1 MKLLLCLLF
10 STLSIISIGQKFSI
24 DLENSVVILKNP
36 FSKIPIEEVV
46 ERNEKSKLFFDV
58 KNNSILIK
66 LPNNDSLKYY
76 LTDQLEKTEGEKEFS
91 FVSSCIHIMNNG
103 KVDKGKIK
111 LNLLNNKYTGDS
123 KTVFIYENDS
133 MILLFR
139 GKNANVE

>member
-76 LTDQLEKTEGEKEFS
+76 LIDQIEKTEGEKEFS